1 MNHMKSERLLSLDV
15 LRGITIVGMI
25 LVNNPGTWESIYAP
39 LRHAEWNGL
48 TPTDLVFP
56 FFMFIMGVSMSF
68 ALSRFNHHFSRSF
81 IVKLIRRTVILFLL
95 GLFLSWFSLVCT
107 GVEHPLEYIR
117 ILGVL
122 QRLALAYFFGSLLI
136 MGIRRPANLIGISG
150 MLLIGY
156 YILLAS
162 GSGFE
167 LSEQNIIA
175 ATDRLLFGEN
185 HMYREWLSDGGRIF
199 FDPEGLLSTLP
210 CIAQVI
216 IGYFCGN
223 LLREKTEIHHRLL
236 QISIVGICLLFAGL
250 LFSYGCPLNKKVW
263 SPTFVLVTCGLAS
276 LFLVFL
282 TWLIDIRKE
291 QKWGYAFHVF
301 GTNPLF
307 IYVVA
312 GVLATLLEVIP
323 TGDTSL
329 QNQIY
334 QLMLSAFVNVH
345 LASLFYGL
353 LFIGFNYLIVLILYK
368 KRIFIKI

>member
-1 MNHMKSERLLSLDV
+1 MKSERLLSLDV

-68 ALSRFNHHFSRSF
+68 ALSRFDHHFSRSF

-95 GLFLSWFSLVCT
+95 GVFLSWFSLVCF
-107 GVEHPLEYIR
+107 GVEHPLAHIR

-122 QRLALAYFFGSLLI
+122 QRLALAYCFGSLLI
-136 MGIRRPANLIGISG
+136 MGVLRPVNLAWISG
-150 MLLIGY
+150 ILLIGY
-156 YILLAS
+156 YVLLML
-162 GSGFE
+162 GNGFDF
-167 LSEQNIIA
+167 SEQNIIA
-175 ATDRLLFGEN
+175 VTDRWLFGEN
-185 HMYREWLSDGGRIF
+185 HMYREWLPDGGRIF

-223 LLREKTEIHHRLL
+223 ILREKTEIHHRLL
-236 QISIVGICLLFAGL
+236 QISIFGIILLFAGL

-263 SPTFVLVTCGLAS
+263 SPTFVLVTCGFAS

-282 TWLIDIRKE
+282 TWLIDIRKK

-307 IYVVA
+307 IYVIA

-323 TGDTSL
+323 AGDVSL
-329 QNQIY
+329 QGRIY
-334 QLMLSAFVNVH
+334 QSILFVFRDAY
-345 LASLFYGL
+345 LASLIYGL
-353 LFIGFNYLIVLILYK
+353 LFIGFNYLIVLVLYK

>member
-1 MNHMKSERLLSLDV
+1 MKSERLLSLDI

-68 ALSRFNHHFSRSF
+68 ALSRFDHHFSRGF
-81 IVKLIRRTVILFLL
+81 IIKLVRRTVILFLL

-107 GVEHPLEYIR
+107 GVEQPFSHIR

-136 MGIRRPANLIGISG
+136 VGVRRPANLAWISG
-150 MLLIGY
+150 IILAGY
-156 YILLAS
+156 SILLAL
-162 GSGFE
+162 GHGFE

-175 ATDRLLFGEN
+175 VTDRTLFGEA
-185 HMYREWLSDGGRIF
+185 HLYREWLPDGGRIF

-223 LLREKTEIHHRLL
+223 ILREKTEHTGHYINKQWIRTKNMER
-236 QISIVGICLLFAGL
+236 ISPFLLFTNINQPGEKHKQQGSKTTSHQHKSRTPRLGGVACRRRFTLPFGAFFPML
-250 LFSYGCPLNKKVW
+250 IWPL
-263 SPTFVLVTCGLAS
+263 
-276 LFLVFL
+276 
-282 TWLIDIRKE
+282 
-291 QKWGYAFHVF
+291 
-301 GTNPLF
+301 
-307 IYVVA
+307 
-312 GVLATLLEVIP
+312 
-323 TGDTSL
+323 
-329 QNQIY
+329 
-334 QLMLSAFVNVH
+334 
-345 LASLFYGL
+345 
-353 LFIGFNYLIVLILYK
+353 
-368 KRIFIKI
+368 

>member
-1 MNHMKSERLLSLDV
+1 MKSERLLSLDI

-68 ALSRFNHHFSRSF
+68 ALSRFDHHFSRGF
-81 IVKLIRRTVILFLL
+81 IIKLVRRTVILFLL

-107 GVEHPLEYIR
+107 GVEQPFSHIR

-136 MGIRRPANLIGISG
+136 VGVRRPANLAWIPGII
-150 MLLIGY
+150 LAGY
-156 YILLAS
+156 SILLAL
-162 GSGFE
+162 GHGFE

-175 ATDRLLFGEN
+175 VTDRTLFGEA
-185 HMYREWLSDGGRIF
+185 HLYREWLPDGGRIF

-223 LLREKTEIHHRLL
+223 ILREKTEIHHRLL
-236 QISIVGICLLFAGL
+236 
-250 LFSYGCPLNKKVW
+250 
-263 SPTFVLVTCGLAS
+263 
-276 LFLVFL
+276 
-282 TWLIDIRKE
+282 
-291 QKWGYAFHVF
+291 
-301 GTNPLF
+301 
-307 IYVVA
+307 
-312 GVLATLLEVIP
+312 
-323 TGDTSL
+323 
-329 QNQIY
+329 
-334 QLMLSAFVNVH
+334 
-345 LASLFYGL
+345 
-353 LFIGFNYLIVLILYK
+353 
-368 KRIFIKI
+368 

>member
-1 MNHMKSERLLSLDV
+1 MKSERLLSLDV

-68 ALSRFNHHFSRSF
+68 ALFRFDHHFSRSF
-81 IVKLIRRTVILFLL
+81 VTKLIRRTVILFLL
-95 GLFLSWFSLVCT
+95 GVFLSWFSLVCF
-107 GVEHPLEYIR
+107 GVEHPLEHIR

-122 QRLALAYFFGSLLI
+122 QRLALAYCFGSLLI
-136 MGIRRPANLIGISG
+136 MSVRRPVNLAWISG
-150 MLLIGY
+150 ILLIGY
-156 YILLAS
+156 YILLML
-162 GSGFE
+162 GNGFD
-167 LSEQNIIA
+167 LSEQNVIA
-175 ATDRLLFGEN
+175 VTDRWIFGEN
-185 HMYREWLSDGGRIF
+185 HMYREWLPDGSRIF

-223 LLREKTEIHHRLL
+223 ILREKTEIQHRLL
-236 QISIVGICLLFAGL
+236 QISILGIILLFAGL

-263 SPTFVLVTCGLAS
+263 SPTFVLVTCGFAS

-282 TWLIDIRKE
+282 TWLIDIKKQ

-312 GVLATLLEVIP
+312 GVLATVLAVIP
-323 TGDTSL
+323 VGDTSL
-329 QNQIY
+329 QGKIY
-334 QLMLSAFVNVH
+334 QSIVAVFRDAY
-345 LASLFYGL
+345 LASLIYGL
-353 LFIGFNYLIVLILYK
+353 LFIGFNYLIVLVLYK